1 MTGGAAWR
9 SDDRWQRQAPTG
21 LTHRIQHHGTVL
33 ALGLS
38 GQLTGA
44 DRPAVREVLLRCLAE
59 CPAALAVDLSG
70 VRVTGDEP
78 LVAIPAALREA
89 RGWPPVP
96 VLLYGAGPELVGRL
110 DRLGITGQ
118 ARHLASR
125 EQALAAASD
134 QPRLASRVT
143 DTLTATPQAPA
154 QGRALL
160 HRACRGWQL
169 GAVAQAAEVIMSELC
184 ANVVMHARTS
194 MRIIVNRTVTHL
206 YLVVR
211 DGDPDLPLRRPLPP
225 GGSPVDT
232 GNGLHLV
239 AAFATAWGA
248 MPTTD
253 GKAVWASL
261 RLPGGQPA

>member
-1 MTGGAAWR
+1 MTGGATR
-9 SDDRWQRQAPTG
+9 RGDDRWQRPDPTG
-21 LTHRIQHHGTVL
+21 LTHRIQHHGAVL
-33 ALGLS
+33 VLGLS

-44 DRPAVREVLLRCLAE
+44 DQPAVREALLRSLAE
-59 CPAALAVDLSG
+59 CPAALVVDLSG

-78 LVAIPAALREA
+78 VVAIPAALRDA

-96 VLLYGAGPELVGRL
+96 VLLCGAGPELVGRL
-110 DRLGITGQ
+110 DRLGVTGP
-118 ARHLASR
+118 ARHLATR
-125 EQALAAASD
+125 ELALAAASD
-134 QPRLASRVT
+134 RWRVDGRVT
-143 DTLTATPQAPA
+143 ATLPATPQAPA

-160 HRACRGWQL
+160 HRACRGWRL
-169 GAVAQAAEVIMSELC
+169 DAVAHAAEVIVSELC
-184 ANVVMHARTS
+184 ANAVTHARTS
-194 MRIIVNRTVTHL
+194 MRLIVNRTATHL

-211 DGDPDLPLRRPLPP
+211 DGDRDLPLQRPLPP
-225 GGSPVDT
+225 GGAPVDT

-261 RLPGGQPA
+261 RLPIGRSV

>member
-1 MTGGAAWR
+1 MTGGATQR
-9 SDDRWQRQAPTG
+9 GDDRWQRQDPAG
-21 LTHRIQHHGTVL
+21 LTHRFQYHAAVL
-33 ALGLS
+33 ALNLS

-44 DRPAVREVLLRCLAE
+44 DQPGVREALRRCLAE
-59 CPAALAVDLSG
+59 CPAALVVDLSG

-78 LVAIPAALREA
+78 LVAIPAALRDA

-96 VLLYGAGPELVGRL
+96 VLLCGAGPELLGRL
-110 DRLGITGQ
+110 DRLGITRQ
-118 ARHLASR
+118 ARHLATR
-125 EQALAAASD
+125 ELALAAGSD
-134 QPRLASRVT
+134 RPPPAGRVT
-143 DTLTATPQAPA
+143 AALPATPQAPA

-160 HRACRGWQL
+160 HRTCRRWRL
-169 GAVAQAAEVIMSELC
+169 DAVAHAAEVIISELC
-184 ANVVMHARTS
+184 ANVVTHARTS
-194 MRIIVNRTVTHL
+194 MRIIVNRTATHL

-211 DGDPDLPLRRPLPP
+211 DGSRDLPRQRPLPR

-261 RLPGGQPA
+261 RLPAGRPG